1 MVTHRDRPDPIAISR
16 IHTGSLIHEARSIAG
31 LTQAALADAVGTKQS
46 VISRWERG
54 IDEPRIST
62 LARIFGACGFEAD
75 LTFRRHDDVDRSQLA
90 LHLALTPGQ
99 RASHHRSG
107 TRAIQRAHRAR
118 LVTDRG

>member
-1 MVTHRDRPDPIAISR
+1 MPSHRDRPDPIAISR
-16 IHTGSLIHEARSIAG
+16 VHTGSLIHEARSIAG

-62 LARIFGACGFEAD
+62 LARIFRACGFEAD

-90 LHLALTPGQ
+90 GHLALSPRQ
-99 RASHHRSG
+99 RLDAVQNLNQFL
-107 TRAIQRAHRAR
+107 QRVRPKDAVR
-118 LVTDRG
+118 V

>member
-16 IHTGSLIHEARSIAG
+16 VDTGALIREARSIAG
-31 LTQAALADAVGTKQS
+31 LTQAQLAEAVGTKQS

-62 LARIFGACGFEAD
+62 LARIFRACGFEAD
-75 LTFRRHDDVDRSQLA
+75 LSFRRHDDVDRSQLA

-107 TRAIQRAHRAR
+107 TQAIQRAHRAQ
-118 LVTDRG
+118 LVTGRG